1 MDEIKNLLYD
11 LAIGVV
17 ELFHENDRLKAENK
31 ELRAYREERVKED
44 QEYLQFQANMV
55 GETLQALVNRV
66 NRDEQEEKL
75 YDIWA
80 EGYAD
85 NSGCAGAVRLGSARG
100 KTFKDACKTFAEEEE
115 SFRQYFDE
123 EQMTYWGCSLFSNE
137 AGARRASVNKEN

>member
-11 LAIGVV
+11 LAVGVV

-31 ELRAYREERVKED
+31 ELRAYKEERVKED

-80 EGYAD
+80 EGYVD
-85 NSGCAGAVRLGSARG
+85 NGGRAGAVRLGSARG
-100 KTFKDACKTFAEEEE
+100 KTFKDACRTFAEEEE

-123 EQMTYWGCSLFSNE
+123 EHMTYWGCGLFSNE
-137 AGARRASVNKEN
+137 ADARKSFG